1 MGQKRQIRG
10 FRAALAAAG
19 STVHPSLVPGTG
31 LWFWAMAAAMLLG
44 AIGLRNLRNDGV
56 SS

>member
-1 MGQKRQIRG
+1 MGQKRHIGG

-31 LWFWAMAAAMLLG
+31 LWFWAMATAMLFGMVG
-44 AIGLRNLRNDGV
+44 ARNDGV
-56 SS
+56 QS

>member
-1 MGQKRQIRG
+1 MGQKRHIRG

-31 LWFWAMAAAMLLG
+31 LWFWAMATAMLFG
-44 AIGLRNLRNDGV
+44 MVGVRNDGV
-56 SS
+56 QS